1 MFFQPDTYVKFK
13 IGPSVNSEQPPAMNS
28 SWPPLDGAVETG
40 IQLLSHRGGLFTPS
54 KGGGNTAANTTLPH
68 LPNQGQ
74 VCATVWVLLKSS
86 YVMVIKIVFQCH
98 RTQVRDNT
106 VDPKW
111 VGEFF
116 KFVAF
121 KTDFLEI
128 EVKDK
133 VAKPNISRIMGK
145 RRVLLST
152 ILPSSTN
159 RQDYSNTPSRLLE
172 VD

>member
-1 MFFQPDTYVKFK
+1 M
-13 IGPSVNSEQPPAMNS
+13 
-28 SWPPLDGAVETG
+28 
-40 IQLLSHRGGLFTPS
+40 
-54 KGGGNTAANTTLPH
+54 
-68 LPNQGQ
+68 
-74 VCATVWVLLKSS
+74 
-86 YVMVIKIVFQCH
+86 
-98 RTQVRDNT
+98 RDST

-159 RQDYSNTPSRLLE
+159 RYVSIQSFIIP
-172 VD
+172 